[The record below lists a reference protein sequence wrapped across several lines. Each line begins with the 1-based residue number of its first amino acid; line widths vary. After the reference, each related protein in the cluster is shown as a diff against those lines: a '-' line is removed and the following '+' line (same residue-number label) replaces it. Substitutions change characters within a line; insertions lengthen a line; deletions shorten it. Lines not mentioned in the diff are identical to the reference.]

1 MRVVVI
7 GGSAGSIEALRSLLR
22 EVPAGL
28 NATFVIV
35 VHISPTQPSLLVP
48 ILASFTPMT
57 VREALDKAPLAPG
70 EVTIGPP
77 DYHTLIEACDPP
89 NIALSRD
96 AEVHFSRPAI
106 DALFET
112 AAYACGPNAV
122 GILLTGGNE
131 DGANGLALI
140 KRRGGSVAVQDPT
153 SAVSPEMPMAAL
165 SLCSPDLVGTPS
177 ALGGW
182 LASLLAPAKAP

>member
-7 GGSAGSIEALRSLLR
+7 GGSAGSIEALRVLLR
-22 EVPAGL
+22 ELPAGL

-48 ILASFTPMT
+48 ILASFTPMP

-70 EVTIGPP
+70 EVLIAPP
-77 DYHTLIEACDPP
+77 DYHTLIEECDPP
-89 NIALSRD
+89 TVALSRD
-96 AEVHFSRPAI
+96 PEVLFSRPAI
-106 DALFET
+106 DVLFET
-112 AAYACGPNAV
+112 AAHACGTKAV
-122 GILLTGGNE
+122 GVLLTGGNE

-140 KRRGGSVAVQDPT
+140 QNHGGQVAVQDPT
-153 SAVSPEMPMAAL
+153 SAVSPEMPMAGLAK
-165 SLCSPDLVGTPS
+165 CIPDLVGNPR

-182 LASLLAPAKAP
+182 LASLLAPSKAT